1 MKLILSR
8 ISLALSAVM
17 LGLAMGDALAQS
29 YPSKP
34 IHLIVPFPPGGGN
47 DILARIIAP
56 KLAESLGQQV
66 VIDNRPGA
74 TGTVGSELA
83 ARSAPD
89 GYTLHMV
96 TSSTHAVNPGLV
108 SKLPYDPLKD
118 FAPVTQ
124 LASYQLILVV
134 NPSVPAKSVKELI
147 ALAKSK
153 TGQLNYAS
161 PGTGTSMHLAG
172 ELFNSMAG
180 VDMVHIPYKG
190 SVPGMTDIL
199 GGRVQIGFNTML
211 STMPYVK
218 AGKLRALALTSAER
232 SPALPDLPTV
242 AEAGVPGY
250 EATSWYGIV
259 APARTPREIVTKLN
273 TELVKILKLSD
284 VREQLS
290 SQGVEPVSNTPEQ
303 FAAYIK
309 AEIEKWA
316 KVIKDRNIS
325 EAVER

>member
-1 MKLILSR
+1 
-8 ISLALSAVM
+8 
-17 LGLAMGDALAQS
+17 LAQR

-34 IHLIVPFPPGGGN
+34 IRLIVPFPPGGGN

-56 KLAESLGQQV
+56 KLTESLGQQI

-74 TGTVGSELA
+74 TGTIGSELA

-89 GYTLHMV
+89 GYTLLMV
-96 TSSTHAVNPGLV
+96 TSSTIAVNPSL
-108 SKLPYDPLKD
+108 SKLPYDPLND

-124 LASYQLILVV
+124 LAGYQLILVV

-153 TGQLNYAS
+153 PGQLNYAS
-161 PGTGTSMHLAG
+161 PGSGTSMHLAG
-172 ELFNSMAG
+172 ELFNAMAG

-190 SVPGMTDIL
+190 SVPGMTDML

-259 APARTPREIVTKLN
+259 APARTPKEIITELN
-273 TELVKILKLSD
+273 TELVKILKMPD
-284 VREQLS
+284 IREKLS
-290 SQGVEPVSNTPEQ
+290 SQGVEPVTNTPEQ

-309 AEIEKWA
+309 AEIAKWA
-316 KVIKDRNIS
+316 KVIKDRNVS
-325 EAVER
+325 KPVER